1 MIVVADRPPP
11 LPHCYVCFVR
21 LGPVGHVTRP
31 TRRGGGHQRLYRHEI
46 SGDALIN
53 TAQFFTGTYGRLRTM
68 EPTADGNLWLTTT
81 NAGDKDSVANNSD
94 ERILKVTLGR

>member
-1 MIVVADRPPP
+1 MLRPPWA
-11 LPHCYVCFVR
+11 
-21 LGPVGHVTRP
+21 GGTRHPTHP
-31 TRRGGGHQRLYRHEI
+31 TRRWHQRLYRHEI